1 MKFPG
6 KNSIFYVSLI
16 AIGVVVIAFYW
27 PKPPAQNQEVGS
39 VEPGSDEHYR
49 ELIVG
54 TWQDD
59 YKGRRTLTVRVDRTA
74 TMVVEPE
81 GLNAL
86 VASRLT
92 FEEQWSIEGGQL
104 MLKAVGGEPA
114 ARVSLILKTMGTE
127 SDQKILELTT
137 DRLLLLDSDGETQY
151 DWRRME

>member
-6 KNSIFYVSLI
+6 KNRIVAVSLI
-16 AIGVVVIAFYW
+16 AIGVVVIAFFW
-27 PKPPAQNQEVGS
+27 PKPSVEYQEVGS

-59 YKGRRTLTVRVDRTA
+59 YKGRRTLTVRVDGTA

-86 VASRLT
+86 VATRLT
-92 FEEQWSIEGGQL
+92 FEEEWSIEGGQL

-137 DRLLLLDSDGETQY
+137 DRLVLLDSDGETQY